1 MDEER
6 VLLVTTRE
14 TGEDERRVYLRE
26 VEIRSL
32 IETLGLCVVFQ
43 KSFTVKEESRSSFFG
58 RGQID
63 EIREIAR
70 GADATEVIVDAFL
83 SPKQEMRIE
92 EEVGLPVSDR
102 EAVILSIFRINAH
115 SKEARLQT
123 LKATAVYQK
132 PRLIFREA
140 NYSQQRGGVRGAK
153 GEGEKEIELQRR
165 TIERQITA
173 LDREIREIRKIRETQ
188 HKRREKN
195 SVFSFALTGYTN
207 SGKTTILSSLTK
219 NAPPPENRLFATL
232 DTTSR
237 LLTLPSGREAILSD
251 TVGFIRNLPPSLI
264 EAFSS
269 TLEEALSADA
279 VIIVADASHPDAAEC
294 FRTTL
299 DTISSLGAEE
309 RIRLVVINKIESRYD
324 DISLSFLRSSG
335 YRTVETS
342 FTENI
347 GREELLKALDDIVN
361 ENYTTLRLLLPYSSP
376 LFSSLSSQNKVKSA
390 DYREDGILVE
400 AVVPVSE
407 RERYTPFIHN

>member
-63 EIREIAR
+63 EIREIAA

-173 LDREIREIRKIRETQ
+173 LDREIKEIRKIRETQ

-219 NAPPPENRLFATL
+219 NAPPPENKLFNSRYNFEASDSPVGKRSCPL
-232 DTTSR
+232 GHSR
-237 LLTLPSGREAILSD
+237 LHPQPPAVPHRSILLH
-251 TVGFIRNLPPSLI
+251 TRGG
-264 EAFSS
+264 
-269 TLEEALSADA
+269 
-279 VIIVADASHPDAAEC
+279 
-294 FRTTL
+294 
-299 DTISSLGAEE
+299 SLG
-309 RIRLVVINKIESRYD
+309 
-324 DISLSFLRSSG
+324 
-335 YRTVETS
+335 
-342 FTENI
+342 
-347 GREELLKALDDIVN
+347 
-361 ENYTTLRLLLPYSSP
+361 
-376 LFSSLSSQNKVKSA
+376 
-390 DYREDGILVE
+390 
-400 AVVPVSE
+400 
-407 RERYTPFIHN
+407 

>member
-63 EIREIAR
+63 EIREIAA

-140 NYSQQRGGVRGAK
+140 N
-153 GEGEKEIELQRR
+153 
-165 TIERQITA
+165 
-173 LDREIREIRKIRETQ
+173 
-188 HKRREKN
+188 
-195 SVFSFALTGYTN
+195 
-207 SGKTTILSSLTK
+207 
-219 NAPPPENRLFATL
+219 
-232 DTTSR
+232 
-237 LLTLPSGREAILSD
+237 
-251 TVGFIRNLPPSLI
+251 
-264 EAFSS
+264 
-269 TLEEALSADA
+269 
-279 VIIVADASHPDAAEC
+279 
-294 FRTTL
+294 
-299 DTISSLGAEE
+299 
-309 RIRLVVINKIESRYD
+309 
-324 DISLSFLRSSG
+324 
-335 YRTVETS
+335 
-342 FTENI
+342 
-347 GREELLKALDDIVN
+347 
-361 ENYTTLRLLLPYSSP
+361 
-376 LFSSLSSQNKVKSA
+376 
-390 DYREDGILVE
+390 
-400 AVVPVSE
+400 
-407 RERYTPFIHN
+407 